1 MDDARVAAFVDA
13 FIESRN
19 RARVRSRASLRGR
32 RRADMS
38 KRHRANDDGAASR
51 SSDDDDDDAVT
62 IGYRRA
68 PTNDRDALCAAH
80 VEALNAQFA
89 RHVAKKTRDAPREF
103 LVQACR
109 DYVTY
114 ANAIRKEFRDAAG
127 AGAAADEAKR
137 GEASASGEAYVWGQ
151 GDSAQLGLGGD
162 VDERRRP
169 TRVTT
174 GAMGEARA
182 TRIAAGGTH
191 TLALTSDGACY
202 SWGNNDNG
210 ALGRV
215 VNKDADPDAE
225 YAPGKVELPLDV
237 KVVMVSTGDSHGCA
251 LTESGEVW
259 AWGQFR
265 TTNGA
270 WAFNPNTLD
279 AQKTSFPFKIYA
291 PASSKERAKAIVSGV
306 DHVLALSREGGVYS
320 WGCSE
325 KGRLGRVDASE
336 AEDNE
341 QASDDVKRRLLT
353 PSRVALP
360 KSGGG
365 IGSAF
370 GGEPEVTAIVAGDF
384 HSFAICA
391 DEDGSKSDVYGW
403 GLSNFHQVGLWDPNP
418 DLRGDEQ
425 VTYFPKRVASLC
437 GKRIV
442 AGDAGA
448 HHSLFLTGDGKIIAI
463 GRYTDGRCG
472 VRVPNAALDGAL
484 EEPRVIEDLPGR
496 AVKVASGDTCGG
508 AIMEDGSAY
517 VWGSQYI
524 GQLGLGPR
532 EEDAYTPEK
541 MPYTKPMAGKV
552 FAELSFGGQHAA
564 ALLID
569 AKDDKPASKR
579 ARGA

>member
-1 MDDARVAAFVDA
+1 MQSTPSDDGDAIDDARFHT
-13 FIESRN
+13 SR
-19 RARVRSRASLRGR
+19 RARRRDANRTSRRDATMPKHA
-32 RRADMS
+32 RA
-38 KRHRANDDGAASR
+38 
-51 SSDDDDDDAVT
+51 SDDDDDDDEAT

-68 PTNDRDALCAAH
+68 TARSRGELYAAH

-89 RHVAKKTRDAPREF
+89 RHVARKVKSDPREF
-103 LVQACR
+103 LIAACR
-109 DYVTY
+109 DYATY
-114 ANAIRKEFRDAAG
+114 ARAIREEFRDAAEAGEETRG
-127 AGAAADEAKR
+127 AETTKR
-137 GEASASGEAYVWGQ
+137 EERARGEAYVWGQ

-174 GAMGEARA
+174 GAMGEANA

-237 KVVMVSTGDSHGCA
+237 KVVMLSTGDSHGCA
-251 LTESGEVW
+251 LTESGAVW

-341 QASDDVKRRLLT
+341 QASDDVKRQLLT

-403 GLSNFHQVGLWDPNP
+403 GLSNFHQIGLWDPNP

-425 VTYFPKRVASLC
+425 VTYFPKRVPALS

-508 AIMEDGSAY
+508 AVMEDGSAY

-541 MPYTKPMAGKV
+541 MPYTKPMAGRV
-552 FAELSFGGQHAA
+552 FVELSFGGQHAS
-564 ALLID
+564 ALMID
-569 AKDDKPASKR
+569 AEDDKPASKR

>member
-1 MDDARVAAFVDA
+1 MPTRKRDDASDDARA
-13 FIESRN
+13 
-19 RARVRSRASLRGR
+19 
-32 RRADMS
+32 
-38 KRHRANDDGAASR
+38 
-51 SSDDDDDDAVT
+51 SDDDDSAAT
-62 IGYRRA
+62 IAIGYRRA
-68 PTNDRDALCAAH
+68 RATTTTTTTRDDARAAH
-80 VEALNAQFA
+80 VEALNAAFA
-89 RHVAKKTRDAPREF
+89 RHVARRTTEAPREF
-103 LVQACR
+103 LRAACR
-109 DYVTY
+109 DYVAY
-114 ANAIRKEFRDAAG
+114 ANEIEAEFADAPRRE
-127 AGAAADEAKR
+127 DEGKRAEARAR
-137 GEASASGEAYVWGQ
+137 GEVYVWGQ

-174 GAMGEARA
+174 GAMGEASA

-279 AQKTSFPFKIYA
+279 AQKTSFPFQIYA
-291 PASSKERAKAIVSGV
+291 PASSKERAKAIASGV

-403 GLSNFHQVGLWDPNP
+403 GLSNFHQIGLWDPNP

-425 VTYFPKRVASLC
+425 VTYFPKRVPALS

-508 AIMEDGSAY
+508 AVMEDGSAY